1 MNKKIG
7 AIGEQLAVNYL
18 KNKGYSIL
26 DCNYRTRLGE
36 IDIIATIND
45 RIVFIEVKTRSSS
58 AFGTPSEAVNY
69 KKQMTIR
76 RVSQQYLLSNKLR
89 EDNLYLRFDVI
100 EVRLIGKKYTMNHME
115 NAF

>member
-7 AIGEQLAVNYL
+7 AIGEQLAVHYL
-18 KNKGYSIL
+18 KNKGYRIL

-36 IDIIATIND
+36 IDIIAILND
-45 RIVFIEVKTRSSS
+45 TIVFVEVKTRSSG

-76 RVSQQYLLSNKLR
+76 RVSQQYLLSNRLG
-89 EDNLYLRFDVI
+89 EDDWNLRFDVI
-100 EVRLIGKKYTMNHME
+100 EVQLIEKKYKINHME